1 MYPFSLAACVKRKRG
16 FHEVNSQPGARRKQ
30 LLRDKTSRGQERR
43 STKRR
48 IGRRMKAPSE
58 ISFLYRSRD
67 FNDYGNFN
75 NENHIDA
82 SGGCATF
89 MMGNFLISGV
99 NELVSSLKLKNIRVK
114 I

>member
-16 FHEVNSQPGARRKQ
+16 FREVNSQPGARRKQ

-48 IGRRMKAPSE
+48 MGKRMKAPNE
-58 ISFLYRSRD
+58 ISFLYEAVILTI
-67 FNDYGNFN
+67 GNFN

-89 MMGNFLISGV
+89 MMGNFLISRV
-99 NELVSSLKLKNIRVK
+99 NELVS
-114 I
+114 